1 MQVGGEMSPVAV
13 VFLCVVAAA
22 MLGRAALT
30 HHNNEPHASYAQI
43 ISCAAY
49 LTLLLWGTIPL
60 TFAWCV
66 LRVLQFYVYPS
77 PYQTDMRRYYPDTLL
92 HIRIGG
98 GAVLELVTWFAFQQI
113 R

>member
-1 MQVGGEMSPVAV
+1 MSPVAALL
-13 VFLCVVAAA
+13 LCVVAAA

-30 HHNNEPHASYAQI
+30 RHNDEPHASYTQI

-49 LTLLLWGTIPL
+49 LTLLLWGTFPL
-60 TFAWCV
+60 AFAWCT
-66 LRVLQFYVYPS
+66 LHVLQFYVYPT
-77 PYQTDMRRYYPDTLL
+77 PYQVDMRRYYPDMLL

-98 GAVLELVTWFAFQQI
+98 TAVLELITWLAFQQI